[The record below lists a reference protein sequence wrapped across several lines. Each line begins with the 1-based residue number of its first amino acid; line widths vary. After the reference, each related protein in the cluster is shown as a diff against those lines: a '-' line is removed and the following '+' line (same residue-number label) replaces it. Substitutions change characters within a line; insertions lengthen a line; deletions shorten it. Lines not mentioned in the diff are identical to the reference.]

1 MKLTRVHCPFI
12 EEKIQTMTNIT
23 TLYGT
28 PLSLYTGKARSY
40 LIKAGIN
47 YEELT
52 PTSEH
57 YAKTVLPLAESRT
70 IPVVETNEG
79 VVIRDGTAII
89 DHFEAI
95 NDHQFSPRS
104 SKQKVVSL
112 LFDVIGAEGL
122 LRPAMYYRW
131 HFPELNADFVRYHFE
146 SMIPANLD
154 RSEMATKTMARMQ
167 EACKAFGGVSENFSL
182 IEALYGDLLDK
193 LDTHFSHSPY
203 LLGGAPCIG
212 DFGMMAPLYAHLGRD
227 PAPLQLM
234 QTKAP
239 RLFRWVERMNRPE
252 PDTGEFEDFK
262 RAYFGG
268 DDIPETL
275 VDLLKQLAEDFI
287 PETRAA
293 ALCINQWLQD
303 QSDLTS
309 QTPIQRGVGFGS
321 FVVRDQTINAMAQP
335 YRFFLLKRVQDAFDG
350 LSSEA
355 KIQVKTLLERAG
367 FAEVLEITIDRNVVR
382 NNNLEVWE

>member
-1 MKLTRVHCPFI
+1 
-12 EEKIQTMTNIT
+12 MTKKT

-57 YAKTVLPLAESRT
+57 YAKTVLPQAESRT
-70 IPVVETNEG
+70 VPIVETSEG
-79 VVIRDGTAII
+79 IVIRDGTAII

-95 NDHQFSPRS
+95 NGRQFSPRS
-104 SKQKVVSL
+104 PKQKVVSL

-131 HFPELNADFVRYHFE
+131 HFPEQNAEFVRYHFE
-146 SMIPANLD
+146 SMIPVNLD
-154 RSEMATKTMARMQ
+154 RREMATKTMARMQ
-167 EACKAFGGVSENFSL
+167 EACKAFGGVSENFAL
-182 IEALYGDLLDK
+182 IEALYSDLLEK
-193 LDTHFSHSPY
+193 LDQHFSNSPY

-252 PDTGEFEDFK
+252 PDTGEFGDFK
-262 RAYFGG
+262 RDYFEE
-268 DDIPETL
+268 DHIPETL

-293 ALCINQWLQD
+293 AVCINQWLQD

-321 FVVRDQTINAMAQP
+321 FVVRNQTINALAQP
-335 YRFFLLKRVQDAFDG
+335 YRFFLLKRVQDAFDS

-355 KIQVKTLLERAG
+355 KMEVKTLLERAG
-367 FAEVLEITIDRNVVR
+367 LAEVLDITINRNVIR